1 MASLKDIRKRIGSV
15 KNTQKITRAMK
26 LVAAARLRKA
36 QEAITQARPYS
47 QALTRVVGDLAEHAG
62 RDSHPLLAEKSGD
75 RILLVVM
82 TSDKGLAGGFNAQIL
97 RKVASLLAEDWS
109 DKEVTL
115 RIVGRKGNDYCKRRY
130 ESKINDFRFAPTGDN
145 ALEFSRELTN
155 DLVDDFIDD
164 KVDRVVVIYNEFV
177 SAMTQ
182 NVTPMQLLPVDPV
195 SASSPNDE
203 SGREEAKD
211 GGEGVAVGAGDFVYE
226 PSKQELLNH
235 LVPLAVQNSIYKAS
249 LESIASELG
258 SRMTAMDS
266 ATNNAGDMIKKLT
279 LIYNRARQA
288 AITTELTEIVSGA
301 ESLKG

>member
-36 QEAITQARPYS
+36 QDAITAARPYS
-47 QALTRVVGDLAEHAG
+47 EALSRVVGDLAEHAG
-62 RDSHPLLAEKSGD
+62 RDAHPLLAEKEGD

-82 TSDKGLAGGFNAQIL
+82 TSDKGLAGGFNAQIN
-97 RKVASLLAEDWS
+97 RKVTELLTKDWA
-109 DKEVTL
+109 DKDVKL
-115 RIVGRKGNDYCKRRY
+115 RIVGRKGNDYCKRRF
-130 ESKINDFRFAPTGDN
+130 EAKIADFRLAPSGDS

-155 DLVDDFIDD
+155 EIVDEFLDD
-164 KVDRVVVIYNEFV
+164 KVDRVVVLYNKFV

-182 NVTPMQLLPVDPV
+182 IVTEMQVLPVEPAV
-195 SASSPNDE
+195 RAEGDE
-203 SGREEAKD
+203 GDEHS
-211 GGEGVAVGAGDFVYE
+211 GAGDFLYE
-226 PSKQELLNH
+226 PSKQDLLDH
-235 LVPLAVQNSIYKAS
+235 LVPLAVQNSIFKSS

-266 ATNNAGDMIKKLT
+266 ATNNAGDMIDRLT
-279 LIYNRARQA
+279 LTYNRARQA

>member
-36 QEAITQARPYS
+36 QEAITAARPYS
-47 QALTRVVGDLAEHAG
+47 EALTRVVGDLAEHAG
-62 RDSHPLLAEKSGD
+62 RDAHPLLAEKTGD

-97 RKVASLLAEDWS
+97 RRVSSLLAEDWK
-109 DKEVTL
+109 DKDVKL
-115 RIVGRKGNDYCKRRY
+115 RIVGRKGNDYCKRRMN
-130 ESKINDFRFAPTGDN
+130 EKILDFRLAPTGPT
-145 ALEFSRELTN
+145 ALDFSRELTN
-155 DLVDDFIDD
+155 EIVDEFLDD
-164 KVDRVVVIYNEFV
+164 KVDRVVVLYNEFV

-182 NVTPMQLLPVDPV
+182 NVTAMQILPVEPAVHDEASDERTDD
-195 SASSPNDE
+195 SAT
-203 SGREEAKD
+203 
-211 GGEGVAVGAGDFVYE
+211 AGDFVYE
-226 PSKQELLNH
+226 PSKQSLLDH
-235 LVPLAVQNSIYKAS
+235 LVPLAVQNSIFKSS

-258 SRMTAMDS
+258 SRMSAMDS
-266 ATNNAGDMIKKLT
+266 ATNNAGEMIDKLT
-279 LIYNRARQA
+279 LTYNRARQA

>member
-36 QEAITQARPYS
+36 QEAITAARPYS
-47 QALTRVVGDLAEHAG
+47 EALSRVVGDLAEHAG
-62 RDSHPLLAEKSGD
+62 RDAHPLLAEKTGD

-97 RKVASLLAEDWS
+97 RKVSSLLAEDWK
-109 DKEVTL
+109 DKDVKL
-115 RIVGRKGNDYCKRRY
+115 RIVGRKGNDYCKRRFA
-130 ESKINDFRFAPTGDN
+130 EFIADFRNAPTGN
-145 ALEFSRELTN
+145 TVLEFSRELTN
-155 DLVDDFIDD
+155 EVVDEFLDD
-164 KVDRVVVIYNEFV
+164 KVDRVVVLYNEFV

-182 NVTPMQLLPVDPV
+182 NVTPMQLLPVEP
-195 SASSPNDE
+195 AAH
-203 SGREEAKD
+203 EETPDDDAH
-211 GGEGVAVGAGDFVYE
+211 AGAGDFVYE
-226 PSKQELLNH
+226 PSKQDLLDH
-235 LVPLAVQNSIYKAS
+235 LVPLAVQNAIFKSS

-266 ATNNAGDMIKKLT
+266 ATNNAGEMIDKLT
-279 LIYNRARQA
+279 LTYNRARQA